1 MLKPF
6 TFCIGCTDKFSTFLL
21 QETNPVPRN
30 RDVVSAQL
38 SVEKHVGSRAREVRK
53 SALLQPDQPSVLEIA
68 ASEMKRFPDMDEETR
83 RERIT
88 KEEQTVYSQ
97 AIHYTNRMVYLLIP
111 MDYRPERTNGAAGG
125 NRTITDHTSD
135 LVSNSI
141 SNSVAESD
149 SIDAESGF
157 DDTEP
162 NDNGLSVNK
171 FLLRFVDKVCGES
184 AVSESHLKSL
194 HQMVPGVVAMQL
206 EEMEKVSREVKR
218 LPPIQKPKFHT
229 PSLLPGEELV
239 SSGLRVYL
247 LPGGSCAFENILKNA
262 KHHRHTSNVRT

>member
-1 MLKPF
+1 
-6 TFCIGCTDKFSTFLL
+6 
-21 QETNPVPRN
+21 
-30 RDVVSAQL
+30 
-38 SVEKHVGSRAREVRK
+38 VEKHVGPRAREVRK
-53 SALLQPDQPSVLEIA
+53 SALLNPDQPSVLEIA
-68 ASEMKRFPDMDEETR
+68 ASEMKRYPDMDPETR
-83 RERIT
+83 KSRMT

-97 AIHYTNRMVYLLIP
+97 AIHYTTRMVCLLIP
-111 MDYRPERTNGAAGG
+111 MDYRPERASGTG
-125 NRTITDHTSD
+125 NRTLTDHTSD

-162 NDNGLSVNK
+162 NDNGLSVSK
-171 FLLRFVDKVCGES
+171 FVLRFVDKVCGES

-206 EEMEKVSREVKR
+206 EEMEKVCREVKR

-239 SSGLRVYL
+239 SSGLRIYL
-247 LPGGSCAFENILKNA
+247 LPGEDELMRSWQILWLTIA
-262 KHHRHTSNVRT
+262 EL

>member
-1 MLKPF
+1 M
-6 TFCIGCTDKFSTFLL
+6 
-21 QETNPVPRN
+21 
-30 RDVVSAQL
+30 SAQL
-38 SVEKHVGSRAREVRK
+38 SVEKHVGPRAREVRK
-53 SALLQPDQPSVLEIA
+53 SALLHPEQPSVLEIA
-68 ASEMKRFPDMDEETR
+68 ASEMKRFADLDNDAR

-97 AIHYTNRMVYLLIP
+97 AIHYTTRMVCLLIP
-111 MDYRPERTNGAAGG
+111 MDDRPERSGG
-125 NRTITDHTSD
+125 GTNRTLTDHTSD

-171 FLLRFVDKVCGES
+171 FVLRFVDKVCGES
-184 AVSESHLKSL
+184 FVLDSHLKAL

-206 EEMEKVSREVKR
+206 EEMEKVWREVKR

-239 SSGLRVYL
+239 SSGLRIYL
-247 LPGGSCAFENILKNA
+247 LPGEKTLYLL
-262 KHHRHTSNVRT
+262 RTRRLRQVSEVTII